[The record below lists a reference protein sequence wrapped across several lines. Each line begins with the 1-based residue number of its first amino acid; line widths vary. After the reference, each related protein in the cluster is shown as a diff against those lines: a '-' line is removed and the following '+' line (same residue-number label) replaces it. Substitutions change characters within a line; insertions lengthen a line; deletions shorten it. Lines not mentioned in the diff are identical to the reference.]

1 MGASAG
7 KAVARPGSGAPTAPT
22 RSARHREL
30 GGRDVC
36 FQKPSPGPRL
46 PSPSWSWCLF
56 CGESERPLFLF
67 SALGEEE
74 GTARF
79 GVGRAWFSSSN

>member
-7 KAVARPGSGAPTAPT
+7 KAVARPGRGAPTAPT
-22 RSARHREL
+22 RFARYPEV
-30 GGRDVC
+30 GGHDVSS
-36 FQKPSPGPRL
+36 QKPTPGPCL

-56 CGESERPLFLF
+56 CGEIERPLFLF
-67 SALGEEE
+67 SALGEE

-79 GVGRAWFSSSN
+79 GVGRACFPSSN